1 MGSCS
6 SKARSIR
13 DGSNLREEYKDETN
27 RGVEDEHPSAATMS
41 SEMAENTTTQGNA
54 DAANG
59 GESSAG
65 ATSHEQHTAPK
76 VGRQS
81 FSWLAS
87 SPVVLNTTTKELKA
101 KGKRPKEGSSG
112 RETSNVLKYSNAKYL
127 KFWQQLPTL
136 LSSANTTR
144 QAQGDA
150 STSSTSSS
158 SGYGVNKE
166 KSNQARQPE
175 PGNISEASSSRG
187 GSFPVGFGAVGKQ
200 GFPRATDSARPIVH
214 TSRHCNL
221 SLDEEKGKGKIVLP
235 PKKR

>member
-13 DGSNLREEYKDETN
+13 DGSNLREECKDETN

-41 SEMAENTTTQGNA
+41 SEMAENTTTRGTPTQRME
-54 DAANG
+54 ANP
-59 GESSAG
+59 ALVPQ
-65 ATSHEQHTAPK
+65 AMNPLQRW
-76 VGRQS
+76 VDI
-81 FSWLAS
+81 
-87 SPVVLNTTTKELKA
+87 VLNTTTKELKA

-127 KFWQQLPTL
+127 KSWQQLPTL

-150 STSSTSSS
+150 STSSSSSS

-187 GSFPVGFGAVGKQ
+187 GRFPVGFGAVGNNFFRVSLTVLGQKFILP
-200 GFPRATDSARPIVH
+200 GTVISLWIKKKEKRKLFYLRRNANDIVVYA
-214 TSRHCNL
+214 CEL
-221 SLDEEKGKGKIVLP
+221 S
-235 PKKR
+235 